1 MAMNSYYN
9 DTLYPLQDKV
19 LKLINEL
26 QTPFYLTGGTALSR
40 CYFNHRYSD
49 DLDFFV
55 NKDINF
61 IKFSEQ
67 ILSNLMKNF
76 EVEVI
81 IKSESYISIKVNKIL
96 KIDLVNDVQYRYCQL
111 EKKKIFSKVDNAKN
125 ILSTNKLSALISRDE
140 AKDVVD
146 IWVVAKNN
154 KIDWKDIFL
163 SANSKAV
170 GIFPPDIAKRLVEF
184 PIELLDR
191 IKWVENNKP
200 TIVDFKTDL
209 NSICDSLLATK

>member
-9 DTLYPLQDKV
+9 DTLYPLQNKV
-19 LKLINEL
+19 LKLIDEL
-26 QTPFYLTGGTALSR
+26 QTSFYLTGGTALSR

-55 NKDINF
+55 NKDLNF
-61 IKFSEQ
+61 AKASEQ

-76 EVEVI
+76 EVEKI
-81 IKSESYISIKVNKIL
+81 IKTESYISIKVDKIL
-96 KIDLVNDVQYRYCQL
+96 KIDLVNDVQFRYGEL
-111 EKKKIFSKVDNAKN
+111 KKKIIFSNVDNVKN
-125 ILSTNKLSALISRDE
+125 ILSNKLSALISRDE

-146 IWVVAKNN
+146 IWVIAKNN

-170 GIFPPDIAKRLVEF
+170 GIFPPDIAKRLIEF
-184 PIELLDR
+184 PIVLLDR
-191 IKWVENNKP
+191 IKWVENKKP
-200 TIVDFKTDL
+200 TIKDFQTDL
-209 NSICDSLLATK
+209 NSICDSLLAIK

>member
-19 LKLINEL
+19 LKLINGL

-40 CYFNHRYSD
+40 CYYNHRYSD

-55 NKDINF
+55 NKDIDF
-61 IKFSEQ
+61 VKSSEQ
-67 ILSNLMKNF
+67 ILANLMKSF

-96 KIDLVNDVQYRYCQL
+96 KIDLVNDVQFRYGQL
-111 EKKKIFSKVDNAKN
+111 EEKKIFSKVDNVKN
-125 ILSTNKLSALISRDE
+125 ILSNKLSALISRDE

-146 IWVVAKNN
+146 IWVIAKNS
-154 KIDWKDIFL
+154 KTDWKEIFL
-163 SANSKAV
+163 STNSKAV

-184 PIELLDR
+184 PIELLER
-191 IKWVENNKP
+191 IKWVENKKP
-200 TIVDFKTDL
+200 TISNFQTDL
-209 NSICDSLLATK
+209 NLICDSLLAVK